1 MKIKVAIVFGG
12 QSSEYGVSLQS
23 AYEVIKHLDSEL
35 YDIFYIGITKD
46 GVWYRF
52 LGDIE
57 KIQSDTWCNTEDT
70 CPVSVSLDA
79 SSSLLFFENT
89 GVVKE
94 KIDVFLPI
102 LHGRNGEDGTVQ
114 GMLELAGIKVAGCG
128 ILASAL
134 CMDKERAKALVG
146 LHGIRVPKAIVL
158 NKNIYDIE
166 LEQRV
171 AEIGYPVFVKPV
183 KAGSSYGVSKVED
196 IKSLKSAIELA
207 FQYDKT
213 IMIEEGIVGKELA
226 CAILGNDTLI
236 AGEIDEV
243 DVSEGFFDFK
253 SKYLSDEPILF
264 LPARVEKEDREKVKE
279 VAKQIYKILDCRGL
293 ARVDIFFTKEKEII
307 FNEVNTLPGFTS
319 HSRYPSMMQEI
330 GIGFSDILKR
340 LIDLALEG

>member
-1 MKIKVAIVFGG
+1 MKTKVAVAFGG

-23 AYEVIKHLDSEL
+23 AYEVIKHLDTGL
-35 YDIFYIGITKD
+35 YEVFYIGISKE
-46 GVWYRF
+46 GSWYRF
-52 LGDIE
+52 KGDVT
-57 KIQSDTWCNTEDT
+57 KIREDSWCNAKDT

-79 SSSLLFFENT
+79 SSSLLFFEKG

-94 KIDVFLPI
+94 RIDVFLPI

-128 ILASAL
+128 ILSSAL
-134 CMDKERAKALVG
+134 CMDKERAKDLVH

-158 NKNIYDIE
+158 NKHIYDSE
-166 LEQRV
+166 LEKRV
-171 AEIGYPVFVKPV
+171 EEIGYPVFVKPV
-183 KAGSSYGVSKVED
+183 KAGSSYGVSKVEGTAD
-196 IKSLKSAIELA
+196 LQSAIELA

-226 CAILGNDTLI
+226 CAILGNEELI

-264 LPARVEKEDREKVKE
+264 LPARVEKAERERVQE
-279 VAKQIYKILDCRGL
+279 VAKKIYKILDCKGL
-293 ARVDIFFTKEKEII
+293 ARVDIFFTEDREII

-319 HSRYPSMMQEI
+319 HSRYPSMMKEI
-330 GIGFSDILKR
+330 GIDFGDIIKR
-340 LIDLALEG
+340 LIELALEG